1 MNIQA
6 EKVELI
12 RLITEIESA
21 PLLKKIR
28 KMITGEHSEKGSM
41 EDSDVSPAMTKR
53 LLESRKKMQQG
64 KGTNVSLDDIWK

>member
-28 KMITGEHSEKGSM
+28 KMIAIEETEKVVKSTN
-41 EDSDVSPAMTKR
+41 DISPIMSKR
-53 LLESRKKMQQG
+53 LLESRKHMQQG
-64 KGTNVSLDDIWK
+64 KGVKVSLDDIWK

>member
-28 KMITGEHSEKGSM
+28 KMITGESAAKETADDG
-41 EDSDVSPAMTKR
+41 EVSPTMTKR
-53 LLESRKKMQQG
+53 LLESRKNMQ
-64 KGTNVSLDDIWK
+64 

>member
-28 KMITGEHSEKGSM
+28 KMIAGESAAKENA